1 MLIWNKDEE
10 NILTVDLNT
19 YGIYGKKDNFTLYYK
34 YKDDDKLTK
43 SNVSFDEVLED
54 IGDGTSCKVQ
64 EDSAGKEI
72 KVDDVSNLD
81 IGMRMKVKDKDT
93 YLYIEDLD
101 TDNNIIYTRYK
112 VKVNKDDEL
121 NQVGNTGIY
130 QAKLKFSTV
139 GKIILLVRNVKDKID
154 FNATHLTV
162 TDFYNDVRNK
172 IQTLYNIDMC
182 KMEIKDNKLKYYDEN
197 DNEIASFKLYD
208 EDGNATETDVYK
220 RVPE

>member
-43 SNVSFDEVLED
+43 SNISFDEVLED
-54 IGDGTSCKVQ
+54 IGDGTSCTVQ
-64 EDSAGKEI
+64 EDSSDKKI
-72 KVDDVSNLD
+72 KVDDVSKLD
-81 IGMRMKVKDKDT
+81 IGMRMKVKDKDI

-112 VKVNKDDEL
+112 VKVSKDDEL
-121 NQVGNTGIY
+121 DQVGNTGIY

-139 GKIILLVRNVKDKID
+139 GKLILLVRNIKDRID

-162 TDFYNDVRNK
+162 TDFYNDIRNK

-182 KMEIKDNKLKYYDEN
+182 KMEIKDNKLKYYDN
-197 DNEIASFKLYD
+197 DDNEIASFKLYD
-208 EDGNATETDVYK
+208 EDGNDTETDVYK